1 MRRMVQPLTV
11 HVHPVTQHPQR
22 LCLKGCQERVARVLD
37 HWRYG
42 GRWWL
47 GEAPRDHYL
56 LELASGQVVEVAR
69 REGAWFLI
77 GTAD

>member
-1 MRRMVQPLTV
+1 MVQLGDGLPCRCQV
-11 HVHPVTQHPQR
+11 NGRWFGVNR
-22 LCLKGCQERVARVLD
+22 LLD
-37 HWRYG
+37 AWRYG

-56 LELASGQVVEVAR
+56 LELEDGRVAEIT
-69 REGAWFLI
+69 REGDEWFLI

>member
-1 MRRMVQPLTV
+1 M
-11 HVHPVTQHPQR
+11 
-22 LCLKGCQERVARVLD
+22 LD

-47 GEAPRDHYL
+47 GETPRDHYL
-56 LELASGQVVEVAR
+56 LELAGGQVVEVAR